1 MLGPKLFKHRVC
13 QDCRFGFNRETGESN
28 GTKIAI
34 YVIVST
40 VLALLALGLIALA
53 SL

>member
-13 QDCRFGFNRETGESN
+13 QDCRFGFNRETGLGN
-28 GTKIAI
+28 RNKIIA
-34 YVIVST
+34 YVVVST
-40 VLALLALGLIALA
+40 VGALLALGLIALA